1 VNGIK
6 SVAIFGGT
14 FNPIHYGHLIIAEEI
29 RSKYNLDKVI
39 FVPSHLPPHKEPTDL
54 IDARKRFIMVHLAT
68 VGNPCFDVSDYEINK
83 GGRSYSVDTVRHF
96 SQIYGE
102 ETQLYFIIG
111 ADQLIEISSW
121 KNIETLLT
129 LCRFIAVP
137 RPGIDTD
144 KIFNYKMIG
153 SSSRPLDTEIMNN
166 VVIEQV
172 TTSDISSTA
181 IRQKVREWKSIKY
194 MVPEPVE
201 QYIHNQKLY
210 L

>member
-1 VNGIK
+1 MSGIK
-6 SVAIFGGT
+6 AIAIFGGT

-39 FVPSHLPPHKEPTDL
+39 FVPTHLPPHKDPTDL
-54 IDARKRFIMVHLAT
+54 IDAKKRSIMVHLAT

-111 ADQLIEISSW
+111 ADQLIEISTW

-137 RPGIDTD
+137 RPGFDTD
-144 KIFNYKMIG
+144 KIFNYKLLG
-153 SSSRPLDTEIMNN
+153 ANSQPLDSEIMNN
-166 VVIEQV
+166 VIIENV
-172 TTSDISSTA
+172 TTSDISSTD

-194 MVPEPVE
+194 LVPEPVE